1 MTTITELLFDNN
13 VDGLPHKGDS
23 KAKMNLW
30 TLQLQQIPMQHPWHL
45 QKDILKIIQW
55 RQRWT
60 WAWTLHP
67 DSSQYFPFQF
77 SLSVTSK
84 VHKPKILIY
93 LYLFLKAQKFFKSLH
108 NRRGQEFIK
117 MIFPHLIKLDFL
129 LSAWS
134 FLAICLPWC
143 IQKYVSSQTKQ
154 NTQFYCF
161 HIENIHDWAFSK
173 LQTYAI
179 FQPVFFAFVNFTYV
193 DCCTTYANVL

>member
-1 MTTITELLFDNN
+1 MAYLIKVIPKPRWICEHSSRSRSQCNIHGTYRKTSWRLYNEGKGGLEHGLCIQTPHSTFLFNSHYQWLLKSTN
-13 VDGLPHKGDS
+13 
-23 KAKMNLW
+23 
-30 TLQLQQIPMQHPWHL
+30 
-45 QKDILKIIQW
+45 
-55 RQRWT
+55 QRFW
-60 WAWTLHP
+60 
-67 DSSQYFPFQF
+67 
-77 SLSVTSK
+77 
-84 VHKPKILIY
+84 Y

-129 LSAWS
+129 LSAWC